1 MTKKM
6 NRGCTSISL
15 KAMLLAAG
23 SATLFATP
31 SHAQEAPQNSN
42 GDEIV
47 VTALKR
53 ETNLQDTPIAISA
66 VSGATLA
73 NSGVQSIADLGATTP
88 GLNFVDG
95 GPSQRR
101 VVIRGIQGPG
111 EPMIGTYY
119 DETPVTGSIGAG
131 NDAGGSTPELR
142 LFDVQRVEVLR
153 GPQGTLYG
161 SGSMGGTL
169 RVIYNKP
176 NLDAMQ
182 AGVDISGSNT
192 HHGGWNMEGSA
203 MINAPIVTDKVG
215 LRVVG
220 FYRNQDG
227 FIDNTTLG
235 IKNIN
240 KQESFGGRALL
251 RLKPTERWTID
262 LAAYINRSRT
272 DTPSWTLG
280 AGKYISDAYT
290 RQPVRDNVE
299 LYSITSNYDLDFA
312 TLTATGSYMHRKLSS
327 VSDVSRYIR
336 GQRTPARCATLVAGG
351 AACSTTQL
359 SDFYSLVDSQSTSA
373 LFPQQEMDSWTGE
386 IRLSSN
392 GKGPINWT
400 VGGFYSNRNTNVA
413 NPQVNADPLNG
424 KVIYPLQ
431 IATIRFIDDTLEQIA
446 GFGEV
451 SWDITDRLNVTGGAR
466 YFHYNKNI
474 VGQTTIPSIL
484 VGARITPATTVNS
497 SESGW
502 VFKANASYKI
512 TPDVMLYAEAA
523 QGFRP
528 GGANQVL
535 GLDAALT
542 AYSSDSLWNYEV
554 GLKTAWFDR
563 KVTFNVDAFQI
574 DWSDMQITLR
584 TPNGAFSYIG
594 NAGKA
599 KVKGIEAEAG
609 IHPLPGLSVM
619 GNFSYIDAKLTQNQN
634 TGVTATSGL
643 KGDRIPYVPKIM
655 GGGSAQYSWPLTSS
669 LSGFLRADFNY
680 VGSSWSDF
688 RPNYVYAR
696 KVDDYA
702 LVNAR
707 IGVEEP
713 DNKWGVYLFV
723 TNLFDATA
731 ITRSTSSAIAV
742 GRTLVTSATPR
753 TIGVNFRTNF

>member
-1 MTKKM
+1 
-6 NRGCTSISL
+6 
-15 KAMLLAAG
+15 MLLAAG
-23 SATLFATP
+23 SAMLFGQAA
-31 SHAQEAPQNSN
+31 SAQETAPQA
-42 GDEIV
+42 DEGGIIV

-53 ETNLQDTPIAISA
+53 STNIQETPISISA
-66 VSGATLA
+66 VTGEAIA

-88 GLNFVDG
+88 SLNFVDG

-119 DETPVTGSIGAG
+119 DETPVTGMIGAG

-142 LFDVQRVEVLR
+142 LFDVERVEVLR

-169 RVIYNKP
+169 RVIYKKP
-176 NLDAMQ
+176 SLDSIEGA
-182 AGVDISGSNT
+182 VDASLSNT
-192 HHGGWNMEGSA
+192 DEGGWNYEASA
-203 MINAPIVTDKVG
+203 MVNVPLATDKIG
-215 LRVVG
+215 LRAVG
-220 FYRNQDG
+220 FYRKQSG
-227 FIDNTTLG
+227 YIDNTTLG
-235 IKNIN
+235 IDNIN
-240 KQESFGGRALL
+240 EQKSYGGRFML
-251 RLKPTERWTID
+251 RMAPTERWTID
-262 LAAYINRSRT
+262 IATYINQSRA

-280 AGKYISDAYT
+280 AGKFVSDAYT
-290 RQPVRDNVE
+290 RQPIRDNVE
-299 LYSITSNYDLDFA
+299 LYSVTSSYDLDFA
-312 TLTATGSYMHRKLSS
+312 TLTASGSYMHRKLSS

-336 GQRTPARCATLVAGG
+336 SQRTTARCAALVNSGS
-351 AACSTTQL
+351 ACSTTQL
-359 SDFYSLVDSQSTSA
+359 AGFYDLVDGQSTSA
-373 LFPQQEMDSWTGE
+373 LFPQQEMDAWTAE
-386 IRLSSN
+386 LRMSSN
-392 GKGPINWT
+392 GSGPINWT
-400 VGGFYSNRNTNVA
+400 FGGFYSDRNIVVA
-413 NPQVNADPLNG
+413 NPQVNADSTTG

-431 IATIRFIDDTLEQIA
+431 MATVRHIDDTLKQLA

-451 SWDITDRLNVTGGAR
+451 SWDLFDGFNITGGAR
-466 YFHYNKNI
+466 YYDYKKDI
-474 VGQTTIPSIL
+474 VGYTPIPSIL
-484 VGARITPATTVNS
+484 VGARVTAPTSVNS
-497 SESGW
+497 SENGW
-502 VFKANASYKI
+502 VVKLNASYKI
-512 TPDVMLYAEAA
+512 TPGVMLYGEAA

-554 GLKTAWFDR
+554 GLKTTLFDR
-563 KVTFNVDAFQI
+563 KMTFNVDVFQI

-599 KVKGIEAEAG
+599 RVRGVEVETG
-609 IHPLPGLSVM
+609 IHPIDGLSIM
-619 GNFSYIDAKLTQNQN
+619 GNMSYIDAKLTENQN

-643 KGDRIPYVPKIM
+643 DGDRVPYVPKVM
-655 GGGSAQYSWPLTSS
+655 GGASAQYSWPLSSS
-669 LSGFLRADFNY
+669 LSGFARVDFNY

-696 KVDDYA
+696 RVDDYA

-713 DNKWGVYLFV
+713 DNKWGVYLFA
-723 TNLFDATA
+723 TNLLNATA
-731 ITRSTSSAIAV
+731 ITRQTSSAIAV

-753 TIGVNFRTNF
+753 TIGVNVRTSF